1 MAFDGI
7 TISALISE
15 IKDKITGGRID
26 KIYQPEG
33 DEIILGIR
41 SFGKAYKLLLT
52 ANPSNPKFHFTKEN
66 RDNPLNPPLFCMVM
80 RKHLQSGK
88 IIAVDQPNFDRIVNI
103 YVESMNE
110 MGDYSVKKLILEIMG
125 RHSNIILTDE
135 NNIILDCIKH
145 ITHDKS
151 SVREVLPG
159 REYIMPPAQD
169 KINTMDLNR
178 DNFNTAFNSS
188 LTKKCQSMIY
198 QSYTGIS
205 PVISSEICIRAS
217 IDPSD
222 YCELLNNS
230 QIDSLYNAFSKTVA
244 DIKAE
249 KFNPQ
254 LIINDADKIIDFSPL
269 NMTQFSGFTFRYYDS
284 MSELIEDFYRT
295 RDFSYRMNQ
304 KTQDLKKL
312 ISQNIERCVRKKEIQ
327 QKTLKDIENREELR
341 LYGELITANIY
352 SIKEGMTKAELINF
366 YSENSETITIP
377 LDSDKTPAENA
388 QKYFKAYNKAKR
400 TYEALQEQIK
410 SNNEELLYLE
420 GVLTSVSNCTDEQ
433 DIKEI
438 RRELRDN
445 GYIKKSK
452 GDNKKA
458 QNKRAKPLRFISS
471 DGYDIFV
478 GKNNYQNDELTLKI
492 ARPRDMW
499 FHTKN
504 IPGSHVI
511 VIYKGEDFPDTTLT
525 EAAQLAAYYSKAQ
538 GSSMVPVD
546 YTEKRNVKKPN
557 GAKPGMVIY
566 ETNKTA
572 YVNADEE
579 IINKLKKHSTL

>member
-7 TISALISE
+7 TISALVSE
-15 IKDKITGGRID
+15 IKDKIIGGRID
-26 KIYQPEG
+26 KIYQPEN
-33 DEIILGIR
+33 DEIILSIR

-52 ANPSNPKFHFTKEN
+52 ANPSNPKFHFTN
-66 RDNPLNPPLFCMVM
+66 DSRNNPMNPPLFCMVM

-88 IIAVDQPNFDRIVNI
+88 IIAIEQPNFDRIINI
-103 YVESMNE
+103 YIESMNE

-125 RHSNIILTDE
+125 RHSNLILTDD

-159 REYIMPPAQD
+159 REYTMPPAQD
-169 KINTMDLNR
+169 KYNTMNLSY
-178 DNFNTAFNSS
+178 DNFNKVLNNS
-188 LTKKCQSMIY
+188 LNKKAQAMIY

-205 PVISSEICIRAS
+205 PVIASEICNRAG
-217 IDPSD
+217 IDASNF
-222 YCELLNNS
+222 CETLSKQN
-230 QIDSLYNAFSKTVA
+230 IDDLYNAFNSIVC
-244 DIKAE
+244 DIKSE
-249 KFNPQ
+249 KFDPL
-254 LIINDADKIIDFSPL
+254 LITNDSGKVIDFSPL
-269 NMTQFSGFTFRYYDS
+269 NMTQFSGFDIKHYS
-284 MSELIEDFYRT
+284 SISELVEDFYRT
-295 RDFSYRMNQ
+295 RDFSYRINQ

-312 ISQNIERCVRKKEIQ
+312 ISQNIERCIRKKEIQ
-327 QKTLKDIENREELR
+327 LKTLKDIENRDELR

-352 SIKEGMTKAELINF
+352 SIKKGMTTVELQNF
-366 YSENSETITIP
+366 YSEDYETVIIP
-377 LDSDKTPAENA
+377 LDGNKTPSENA

-400 TYEALQEQIK
+400 TFDALQEQIV
-410 SNNEELLYLE
+410 SNDEELEYLE
-420 GVLTSVSNCTDEQ
+420 GILTSVGNCTDEQ

-438 RRELRDN
+438 RQELRDN
-445 GYIKKSK
+445 GYIKKTK
-452 GDNKKA
+452 GTKEKVSQKKS
-458 QNKRAKPLRFISS
+458 KPLHFISS
-471 DGYDIFV
+471 DGYDIYV
-478 GKNNYQNDELTLKI
+478 GKNNFQNDELTLKF

-511 VIYKGEDFPDTTLT
+511 VVNNGEEFPNTTLT
-525 EAAQLAAYYSKAQ
+525 EAAELAAYFSKAQ

-572 YVNADEE
+572 YVDSSE
-579 IINKLKKHSTL
+579 IILNKLKNI

>member
-7 TISALISE
+7 TISALVSE

-26 KIYQPEG
+26 KIYQPES
-33 DEIILGIR
+33 DEIILSIR

-52 ANPSNPKFHFTKEN
+52 ANPSNPKIHFTKEN
-66 RDNPLNPPLFCMVM
+66 KNNPLNPPLFCMVM

-88 IIAVDQPNFDRIVNI
+88 ILAINQPNFDRIINI

-135 NNIILDCIKH
+135 NNIVLDCIKH
-145 ITHDKS
+145 ISHDKS

-159 REYIMPPAQD
+159 REYIMPPSQD
-169 KINTMDLNR
+169 KINTLELNHK
-178 DNFNTAFNSS
+178 NFDTVFNNS
-188 LTKKCQSMIY
+188 LNKKAQAMIY

-205 PVISSEICIRAS
+205 PVIASEICVQAGVNPA
-217 IDPSD
+217 DF
-222 YCELLNNS
+222 CESLNEEAKENIYNS
-230 QIDSLYNAFSKTVA
+230 
-244 DIKAE
+244 
-249 KFNPQ
+249 FNNIVNTINEENFTPQ
-254 LIINDADKIIDFSPL
+254 LFTNDAGKITDFSPL
-269 NMTQFSGFTFRYYDS
+269 DMTQFKGFNIKNYES
-284 MSELIEDFYRT
+284 MSELVEDFYRN
-295 RDFSYRMNQ
+295 RDFTYRINQ

-327 QKTLKDIENREELR
+327 TKTLKDIENRDELR

-352 SIKEGMTKAELINF
+352 SIKKGMTTVELTNF
-366 YSENSETITIP
+366 YSENGETITIS
-377 LDSDKTPAENA
+377 LDGNKTPSENA

-400 TYEALQEQIK
+400 TFDALQEQII
-410 SNNEELLYLE
+410 SNDEELEYLE

-438 RRELRDN
+438 RQELREN
-445 GYIKKSK
+445 GYIKKTK
-452 GDNKKA
+452 GTKGRVSQKKS
-458 QNKRAKPLRFISS
+458 KPLHFLSS
-471 DGYDIFV
+471 DGYDIYV
-478 GKNNYQNDELTLKI
+478 GKNNYQNDELTLKF
-492 ARPRDMW
+492 AKPRDMW

-511 VIYKGEDFPDTTLT
+511 VVNNGEEFPDTTLT
-525 EAAQLAAYYSKAQ
+525 EAAELAAYYSKAQ
-538 GSSMVPVD
+538 GSPMVPVD

-566 ETNKTA
+566 ETHKTA
-572 YVNADEE
+572 YVDSSEE
-579 IINKLKKHSTL
+579 ILNKLKSI

>member
-7 TISALISE
+7 TISALVSE
-15 IKDKITGGRID
+15 IKDKVTGGRID
-26 KIYQPEG
+26 KIYQPES
-33 DEIILGIR
+33 DEIILSIR

-52 ANPSNPKFHFTKEN
+52 ANPSNPKIHFTKEN
-66 RDNPLNPPLFCMVM
+66 KNNPLNPPLFCMVM

-88 IIAVDQPNFDRIVNI
+88 ILAINQPNFDRIVNI

-125 RHSNIILTDE
+125 RHSNLILTDE
-135 NNIILDCIKH
+135 NNIVLDCIKH
-145 ITHDKS
+145 ISHDKS

-159 REYIMPPAQD
+159 REYIMPPSQD
-169 KINTMDLNR
+169 KINTLELNHK
-178 DNFNTAFNSS
+178 NFDTVFNNS
-188 LTKKCQSMIY
+188 LNKKAQAMIY

-205 PVISSEICIRAS
+205 PVIASEICVRAGVNPA
-217 IDPSD
+217 DF
-222 YCELLNNS
+222 CESLNEEAKENIYNS
-230 QIDSLYNAFSKTVA
+230 FNNIVNT
-244 DIKAE
+244 IKE
-249 KFNPQ
+249 ENFTPQ
-254 LIINDADKIIDFSPL
+254 LFTNDAGKITDFSPL
-269 NMTQFSGFTFRYYDS
+269 DMTQFKGFNIKNYES
-284 MSELIEDFYRT
+284 MSELVEDFYRN
-295 RDFSYRMNQ
+295 RDFTYRINQ

-327 QKTLKDIENREELR
+327 TKTLKDIENRDELR

-352 SIKEGMTKAELINF
+352 SIKKGMTTVELTNF
-366 YSENSETITIP
+366 YSENGETITIP
-377 LDSDKTPAENA
+377 LDGNKTPSENA

-400 TYEALQEQIK
+400 TFDALQEQII
-410 SNNEELLYLE
+410 SNDEEFEYLE

-438 RRELRDN
+438 RQELREN
-445 GYIKKSK
+445 GYIKKTK
-452 GDNKKA
+452 GTKGKVSQKKS
-458 QNKRAKPLRFISS
+458 KPLHFLSS
-471 DGYDIFV
+471 DGYDIYV
-478 GKNNYQNDELTLKI
+478 GKNNFQNDELTLKF
-492 ARPRDMW
+492 AKPRDMW

-511 VIYKGEDFPDTTLT
+511 VVYKGEEYPNSTLT
-525 EAAQLAAYYSKAQ
+525 EAAELAAYYSKAQ
-538 GSSMVPVD
+538 GSPMVPVD

-572 YVNADEE
+572 YVNSGEE
-579 IINKLKKHSTL
+579 ILNKLKCI

>member
-15 IKDKITGGRID
+15 IKDKITGGRVD
-26 KIYQPEG
+26 KIYQPEK

-41 SFGKAYKLLLT
+41 SLGKAYKLLLT

-66 RDNPLNPPLFCMVM
+66 RSNPMNPPLFCMVM

-88 IIAVDQPNFDRIVNI
+88 IIAIDQPNFDRIINI
-103 YVESMNE
+103 YIESMNE
-110 MGDYSVKKLILEIMG
+110 MGDYSVKKLIFEIMG
-125 RHSNIILTDE
+125 RHSNIILVDD

-159 REYIMPPAQD
+159 REYIMPPSQD
-169 KINTMDLNR
+169 KFNTMDLNIN
-178 DNFNTAFNSS
+178 NFNQAFENS
-188 LTKKCQSMIY
+188 LTKKVQSMIY

-205 PVISSEICIRAS
+205 PVAASEICVRAQT
-217 IDPSD
+217 DPSD
-222 YCELLNNS
+222 YCS
-230 QIDSLYNAFSKTVA
+230 QITGTDKDRLFKAFNNFVN
-244 DIKAE
+244 DIKSAN
-249 KFNPQ
+249 FNPQ
-254 LIINDADKIIDFSPL
+254 IITDESGKAIDFSVY
-269 NMTQFSGFTFRYYDS
+269 NMVQYSGYKFKFYDS
-284 MSELIEDFYRT
+284 VSELTEDFYKT
-295 RDFSYRMNQ
+295 KDFTYRISQ
-304 KTQDLKKL
+304 KTQDLRKL
-312 ISQNIERCVRKKEIQ
+312 VSQNIERCVRKKEIQ
-327 QKTLKDIENREELR
+327 QNTLKEIENRDTLR
-341 LYGELITANIY
+341 LYGEIITANIY
-352 SIKEGMTKAELINF
+352 SIKQGMTTVRLPNF
-366 YSENSETITIP
+366 YSENYENIVIP
-377 LDSDKTPAENA
+377 LDGDKTPSENA

-400 TYEALQEQIK
+400 TYEALQEQIRF
-410 SNNEELLYLE
+410 NNDELLYLE
-420 GVLTSVSNCTDEQ
+420 GILTSVGNCTDEQ

-438 RRELRDN
+438 RNELVEN

-452 GDNKKA
+452 GNK
-458 QNKRAKPLRFISS
+458 NKNTVKKSKPLRFVSS

-492 ARPRDMW
+492 ARPCDMW

-511 VIYKGEDFPDTTLT
+511 LIYKGEDFPNTTLT
-525 EAAQLAAYYSKAQ
+525 EAAELAAYFSKAQ

-572 YVNADEE
+572 YVNGDDT
-579 IINKLKKHSTL
+579 ILTKIKKL

>member
-15 IKDKITGGRID
+15 IKDKIQGGRID
-26 KIYQPEG
+26 KIYQPEN
-33 DEIILGIR
+33 DEIILSIR
-41 SFGKAYKLLLT
+41 SLGKAYKLLLT
-52 ANPSNPKFHFTKEN
+52 ANPSNPKFHFTSEN
-66 RDNPLNPPLFCMVM
+66 RNNPMNPPLFCMVM

-88 IIAVDQPNFDRIVNI
+88 IINIDQPNFDRIVNI

-125 RHSNIILTDE
+125 RHSNLILTDE

-159 REYIMPPAQD
+159 REYILPPSQD
-169 KINTMDLNR
+169 KFNTMTLNK
-178 DNFNTAFNSS
+178 DNFNEVFNRS
-188 LTKKCQSMIY
+188 LTKKTQAMIY

-205 PVISSEICIRAS
+205 PSAASEICMRALV
-217 IDPSD
+217 DPSD
-222 YCELLNNS
+222 FCETLNKE
-230 QIDSLYNAFSKTVA
+230 QIESLYNSFSSVVN
-244 DIKAE
+244 DIKSE
-249 KFNPQ
+249 KFDPQ
-254 LIINDADKIIDFSPL
+254 LISNEKGKILDFSPI
-269 NMTQFSGFTFRYYDS
+269 NMTQLSNFSIKHYTS

-295 RDFSYRMNQ
+295 RDFTYRINQ

-327 QKTLKDIENREELR
+327 QRTLREIENRDQLR

-352 SIKEGMTKAELINF
+352 TLKEGMTTAELANF
-366 YSENSETITIP
+366 YSKNYETVTVP
-377 LDSDKTPAENA
+377 LDGSKTPAENA

-400 TYEALQEQIK
+400 TYDALQEQIA
-410 SNNEELLYLE
+410 SNNEELDYLE
-420 GVLTSVSNCTDEQ
+420 GVLTSVGNCIDEQ

-438 RRELRDN
+438 RRELIDN

-452 GDNKKA
+452 GAKGKASQKKS
-458 QNKRAKPLRFISS
+458 KPLRYISS

-511 VIYKGEDFPDTTLT
+511 VIYKGEDFPNTTLT
-525 EAAQLAAYYSKAQ
+525 EAAELAAYYSKAQ
-538 GSSMVPVD
+538 GSSTVPVD

-572 YVNADEE
+572 YVNADEK
-579 IINKLKKHSTL
+579 IIKKLKKA